1 MAIVTNPIICD
12 GCGLPASPEH
22 IAERLARL
30 ELATRFRPIHISLLL
45 VALAPMSGPENDFY
59 GPPVSKEIFNSL
71 MRSAGIFASPD
82 ASSPNATKSGGDSEK
97 LIEFQHKGYYVAY
110 LSECP
115 LPADPGATEEAV
127 SRLGANLV
135 RRIRFNYKPKQI
147 AFLGRELSLLVGVLE
162 KAELGPILRFELGQP
177 MPILDAVELAAGTGL
192 PDALPTH

>member
-22 IAERLARL
+22 ITERLARL

-71 MRSAGIFASPD
+71 IRSARIFASPD

-115 LPADPGATEEAV
+115 PPADPGATKEAV

-147 AFLGRELSLLVGVLE
+147 ALLGRELSPLVGVLE
-162 KAELGPILRFELGQP
+162 TAELGPILRFELGQP
-177 MPILDAVELAAGTGL
+177 MPIRDAVEPAAGTGL